1 MDIRMEAALHGSI
14 DQCSR
19 VLAMTSGTKDFFLT
33 FMRDDLIE
41 RRRELE
47 KVDNAINFGKT
58 ITRKKQEME
67 LST

>member
-1 MDIRMEAALHGSI
+1 
-14 DQCSR
+14 
-19 VLAMTSGTKDFFLT
+19 MTANTKDILLA

-41 RRRELE
+41 RMRELE